1 MTNEDESLDRYTR
14 LLRMYPVGN
23 LSAAGLEEWVATVLQ
38 SVGSQEGVSDLV
50 VQMQERIQG
59 VDGNFDLDATV
70 RFRVLGFD
78 FLALVEVKQ
87 HRHPIKRELVQVL
100 HSKIQSV
107 GAHKGIMFSTAHF
120 QSGAL
125 EYARVHGIALVF
137 VTEGRL
143 TIERRSA
150 NELPPM
156 SAEQAEEWGIDPIA
170 GTYFGA
176 GESEGSVASAYI
188 GPDRPD
194 LVWSFLLAAG
204 ADQGRPM

>member
-23 LSAAGLEEWVATVLQ
+23 LSAAGLEEWVAAVLH

-50 VQMQERIQG
+50 VQMHERIEG

-87 HRHPIKRELVQVL
+87 HRHPIKREFVQVL

-120 QSGAL
+120 
-125 EYARVHGIALVF
+125 
-137 VTEGRL
+137 
-143 TIERRSA
+143 
-150 NELPPM
+150 
-156 SAEQAEEWGIDPIA
+156 
-170 GTYFGA
+170 
-176 GESEGSVASAYI
+176 
-188 GPDRPD
+188 
-194 LVWSFLLAAG
+194 
-204 ADQGRPM
+204 